1 MAKILVV
8 DDEEDLRVIFQKY
21 LEISGHQVV
30 SVENG
35 KEAVEKVKTE
45 RFDLIITDLMMP
57 VMGGFEA
64 IQKIREMKELPFTPI
79 IIISALETSGDIE
92 KGLKL
97 GADEYVV
104 KPIDK
109 TAFNARVAA
118 MLRLKKIYDDL
129 MAAKRKQEELI
140 RKNCN
145 LIVLSLDA
153 MRLPVHLLKD
163 DTARLLDSGKDAVAE
178 DPAIRDR
185 VHGTVVTITQSLNRI
200 YEIHENSCSTL
211 ENL

>member
-8 DDEEDLRVIFQKY
+8 DDEDDLRIIFQKY
-21 LEISGHQVV
+21 LEHSGHQVV

-109 TAFNARVAA
+109 TGFTARVAA
-118 MLRLKKIYDDL
+118 MLRLKKTYDDL

-178 DPAIRDR
+178 DPAIRER
-185 VHGTVVTITQSLNRI
+185 VSGAIDSINKSLNRI
-200 YEIHENSCSTL
+200 YEIHETSCSTL
-211 ENL
+211 KNL